1 MKREDFLGSA
11 EWVQLEMQHKLWE
24 SVKTYME
31 KNDLDR
37 EQMRLHL
44 GLSKRAMTSIMV
56 AEYDGKLSQYLDILN
71 KINLAMDFEF
81 ITIPEYINKWDAE
94 NE

>member
-44 GLSKRAMTSIMV
+44 GLSKRAMNTIMV